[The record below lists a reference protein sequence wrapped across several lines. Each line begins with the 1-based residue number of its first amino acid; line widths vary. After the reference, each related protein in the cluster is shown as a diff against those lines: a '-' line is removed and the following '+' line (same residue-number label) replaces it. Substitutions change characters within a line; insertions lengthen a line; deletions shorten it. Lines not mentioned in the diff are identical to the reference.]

1 MSNSKIL
8 VLDIETKPAKVYVWR
23 MFDENV
29 GVEQVID
36 PGGTICV
43 GAKWIGHRET
53 MFFSD
58 WEHGHKEMLL
68 AVHALI
74 EEADAVVTYN
84 GDKFDFPKLLGEFLL
99 NGIKPPA
106 PITSIDLIKTVR
118 KFGFDMNRLAFIGPL
133 LEIGAKVKHEGF
145 TLWKQVLAG
154 DERAFKRMKKYCIQD
169 VKLTESLYARI
180 KPFIRNHPHLGNRT
194 KAQACGACGSSR
206 VHSRGYRR
214 TKHFLVQ
221 RLQCQDC
228 GSWHEGTRKKVQ

>member
-29 GVEQVID
+29 SVEQVID

-194 KAQACGACGSSR
+194 KAQACGACGSSK

>member
-84 GDKFDFPKLLGEFLL
+84 GDRFDFPKLLGEFLL

-169 VKLTESLYARI
+169 VKLTEALYVRV

-194 KAQACGACGSSR
+194 KAQACGACGSSK